1 MPPTETCLG
10 GPAGRGHTGPDRL
23 VRGLGPSDSPASR
36 LPAATPRLPA
46 YVRTWPSRPPIGPAT
61 GERASGRH
69 RHRGRGDAAADHA
82 VVLAADGR
90 AVATARLL
98 DQGPRQPSVEPA
110 GVIGRVAVAAAWRG
124 RGLGRLGHRG
134 PGRSGGGAWPAGRGT
149 RVADFYA
156 RQGYRPIG
164 EPDVEAGIEHVW
176 MRRELLPGLRRAR
189 DSDAVALQDLI
200 ASAWA
205 QYPGCVLDVDAEEPW
220 LRAPGTAHAATA
232 EEPARALRV
241 ITADPIGPAVMA
253 GPAAMAGPIGGV
265 LGSVAVWD
273 RPATGFPAAPE
284 RAEASEWAGWAE
296 LKTLYVAACRPP
308 PGARSG
314 PGAPGRARGSAV
326 GRAANAAVD
335 RHAVHRRSPAVPAA
349 GLYGHRPSARPVR
362 PLGDNRNR
370 VLRPL
375 PPLNELPT
383 AAGT

>member
-1 MPPTETCLG
+1 M
-10 GPAGRGHTGPDRL
+10 
-23 VRGLGPSDSPASR
+23 
-36 LPAATPRLPA
+36 
-46 YVRTWPSRPPIGPAT
+46 
-61 GERASGRH
+61 SGRPVGTVTVVAGTPP
-69 RHRGRGDAAADHA
+69 RAALDLRYEVFVREQGVPADLEYDGLDAAADHA

-110 GVIGRVAVAAAWRG
+110 GVIGRVVVAAAWRG
-124 RGLGRLGHRG
+124 RGLGRLVTAALEGRAGERG
-134 PGRSGGGAWPAGRGT
+134 LPAVELHAQT

-164 EPDVEAGIEHVW
+164 EPDVEPDVEAGIEHVW

-232 EEPARALRV
+232 GEPARALWV
-241 ITADPIGPAVMA
+241 IPADPIGPAVMA

-296 LKTLYVAACRPP
+296 LKTLYVAAA
-308 PGARSG
+308 AR
-314 PGAPGRARGSAV
+314 
-326 GRAANAAVD
+326 
-335 RHAVHRRSPAVPAA
+335 RR
-349 GLYGHRPSARPVR
+349 
-362 PLGDNRNR
+362 
-370 VLRPL
+370 
-375 PPLNELPT
+375 
-383 AAGT
+383 